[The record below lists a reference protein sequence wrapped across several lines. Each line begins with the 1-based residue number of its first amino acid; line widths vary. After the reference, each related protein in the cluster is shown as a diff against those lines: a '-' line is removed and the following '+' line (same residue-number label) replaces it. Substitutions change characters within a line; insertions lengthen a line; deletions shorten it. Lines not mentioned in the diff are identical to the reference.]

1 MATPSSRWMRV
12 QSRRRRRRRT
22 NWILITTPG
31 VATRGRPHLFLFLF
45 LSGHQ
50 PLFDETVGNDDYRI
64 FGFLLST
71 PADGTSPGAGVQS
84 ARRLMRRFSSTRT
97 RKTRLPNPVK
107 PRRVWRKP
115 PEAFHL
121 RQVSL
126 DGPRGGSF
134 VIFFR
139 YFFVSPSFDSS
150 SSVFFS
156 KTLVLFFFCTEFS
169 VTLPSF
175 CLFVC
180 FCLFFFLTDEPSGG
194 RLPTA
199 RTGRLFF
206 VCV

>member
-156 KTLVLFFFCTEFS
+156 KTRVFFLYRVFRNVTEF
-169 VTLPSF
+169 
-175 CLFVC
+175 LFVG
-180 FCLFFFLTDEPSGG
+180 LFLVVFFLTDEPSGG